1 MAHVIRNLA
10 TEARR
15 EFAENRASRFLV
27 ALLVVMVMGLAVL
40 AITGNSFGVV
50 GLLFLAGGLLSSV
63 AVVVVI
69 RAFPRARRVVLIGA
83 TALLP
88 LWIIVGVVAAFLN
101 PSLGSLLMANGDGG
115 NFSYVGAAVQGFVVC
130 AAIQGLAGLFGSIG
144 QR

>member
-15 EFAENRASRFLV
+15 EFAENRASRFFV
-27 ALLVVMVMGLAVL
+27 ALLVVMVIGLAAL

-63 AVVVVI
+63 AVVVII

-88 LWIIVGVVAAFLN
+88 VWIVFGIIAAFLN
-101 PSLGSLLMANGDGG
+101 PSLGSFLMANGDAGD
-115 NFSYVGAAVQGFVVC
+115 FSYVGAAVQGFVVC

-144 QR
+144 RR